1 MAESTKPAPV
11 QPFNEQEYMAK
22 RDTLSAE
29 DLPRLKATLDAL
41 GPTLMM
47 KDLEYQKILRL
58 LAAMVVRCSTP
69 LGPVEFELRTAH
81 FKKVPPQYQL
91 EFRPTPQGILL
102 SLKIPN
108 APKIIVAP
116 ADTKIVKGNFG
127 HG

>member
-1 MAESTKPAPV
+1 MVADTKPAPV
-11 QPFNEQEYMAK
+11 QPYNEKEYLAK

-29 DLPRLKATLDAL
+29 DLLRLKATLDAL

-69 LGPVEFELRTAH
+69 LGPPVFELRAVH
-81 FKKVPPQYQL
+81 LQKVPPQFQL
-91 EFRPTPQGILL
+91 QFRQTANGIEMGLVF
-102 SLKIPN
+102 PN
-108 APKIIVAP
+108 APKIVVAP

>member
-1 MAESTKPAPV
+1 MVADTKPAPV
-11 QPFNEQEYMAK
+11 QPFNEKEYLAK
-22 RDTLSAE
+22 RDTLLAE

-58 LAAMVVRCSTP
+58 LAAMVVRCATP
-69 LGPVEFELRTAH
+69 LGPVEFELRNAH
-81 FKKVPPQYQL
+81 FNKVPPQYQL
-91 EFRPTPQGILL
+91 EFRQTPQGLL
-102 SLKIPN
+102 ISMKIPN
-108 APKIIVAP
+108 APKIVVAP